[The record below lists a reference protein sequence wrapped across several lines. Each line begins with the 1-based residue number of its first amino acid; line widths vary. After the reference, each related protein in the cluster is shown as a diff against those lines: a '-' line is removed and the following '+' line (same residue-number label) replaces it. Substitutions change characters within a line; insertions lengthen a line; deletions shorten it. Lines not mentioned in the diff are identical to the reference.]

1 MGFGDIPNN
10 INERQASI
18 LRHFRKICSQIL
30 VLNCIK
36 TAVNMEETRPRY
48 DRQQIA
54 YTLIPPK
61 RRKNEDQNLN
71 GRRKS
76 IMPWRK
82 KDRMKHRGNGWRKVA
97 TGKQKNY

>member
-1 MGFGDIPNN
+1 LETFRNN
-10 INERQASI
+10 ISERQASI
-18 LRHFRKICSQIL
+18 LRHFRKIGSQIL

-36 TAVNMEETRPRY
+36 TAVNMEQTRPRY

-61 RRKNEDQNLN
+61 TRKKEDQKLN
-71 GRRKS
+71 GLRKS

-82 KDRMKHRGNGWRKVA
+82 RDWMKYR
-97 TGKQKNY
+97 